1 MNFNQGNN
9 TKTKMTKKIS
19 DEVLYKILLYTI
31 VLKQRGAE
39 ISGFVNTDPT
49 KCKEFRKNYM
59 WDFLAKRKFQLLR

>member
-31 VLKQRGAE
+31 VLKQRWAE
-39 ISGFVNTDPT
+39 ISGFVNTDLQNARNFGKIICET
-49 KCKEFRKNYM
+49 FLQNASSNY
-59 WDFLAKRKFQLLR
+59 